1 MTAAARAVDP
11 DAGGSPGADGGAPR
25 GPDTDPGASRG
36 PGADGGAGGPD
47 PADLQRLTGE
57 MASLLA
63 SLCEVPSPSRDERA
77 IADLLSA
84 RFQSLGAVVTEDD
97 AGRTTGGNAGNL
109 VAELPG
115 GRAGRV
121 LLAAHMDT
129 VPLVPGEPLRAVVEG
144 SVVRSTGRQVLGADD
159 KAGVSVVLELFER
172 LSSLPAGAR
181 PTLVAA
187 ITVCEELG
195 LKGAH
200 HLDVG
205 ALALDFGYSFD
216 GEVPVGELIAAAV
229 AKEDLEVVVRGRR
242 AHAALEPERGVHA
255 VLAAAEVVR
264 SFPLGRV
271 ADDQVANVGRI
282 EGGGAT
288 NVVPD
293 EVTLRAEARAFTG
306 ARLDE
311 LVERIVSGAEAAAAP
326 LGASVT
332 VRRRRLYDG
341 YELGEDAEPV
351 RRLRA
356 VAARHGLAPRLV
368 RSIGGSDTNVLNQK
382 GVPTVNVGVGMHEIH
397 SVSEWIDA
405 ADLARIVLWVEDAL
419 LSG

>member
-1 MTAAARAVDP
+1 VTPAPADRAP
-11 DAGGSPGADGGAPR
+11 ATGGE
-25 GPDTDPGASRG
+25 
-36 PGADGGAGGPD
+36 GPD
-47 PADLQRLTGE
+47 PAELERLTAE
-57 MASLLA
+57 VASLLA
-63 SLCEVPSPSRDERA
+63 TLCEVPSPSRDERA
-77 IADLLSA
+77 IADHLSA
-84 RFQSLGAVVTEDD
+84 RFQAVGATVTEDD
-97 AGRTTGGNAGNL
+97 AASSTGGNAGNL

-115 GRAGRV
+115 GRPGRV

-159 KAGVSVVLELFER
+159 KAGVSVILKLFER
-172 LSSLPAGAR
+172 LAALAPERR

-205 ALALDFGYSFD
+205 SLRLDFGYSFD

-229 AKEDLEVVVRGRR
+229 AKEDLTIEVRGRR

-264 SFPLGRV
+264 AFPLGRV

-293 EVTLRAEARAFTG
+293 EVTLRAEARAFTSS
-306 ARLDE
+306 RLDE
-311 LVERIVSGAEAAAAP
+311 LVERIAAEASAAVAP
-326 LGASVT
+326 LGAT
-332 VRRRRLYDG
+332 VGVERRRLYDG
-341 YELGEDAEPV
+341 YELSEDAEPV
-351 RRLRA
+351 RRLAA
-356 VAARHGLAPRLV
+356 VAARHGIAPRLV

-397 SVSEWIDA
+397 SIAEWIDA
-405 ADLARIVLWVEDAL
+405 ADLARVVLWVEDAL
-419 LSG
+419 LGV